1 MKNFFPLTALAL
13 LLFALLAATP
23 VSAKVELQTKPAV
36 KTAARPVD
44 VALTADG
51 RRSFVL
57 SEGGLVTIYGVDG
70 NLVDS
75 FKVDPATDHLSVD
88 GIGSQLYLSS
98 NKNGTVSQV
107 FVNYQADLDYS
118 GSPFLGKSDAPVV
131 LAVFS
136 DFQ

>member
-13 LLFALLAATP
+13 LLVALLAATP

-36 KTAARPVD
+36 KTAAPPVD

-70 NLVDS
+70 NVVDS

-88 GIGSQLYLSS
+88 GAGGQLYLSS